1 VTDELDHQV
10 RLVLRRRKR
19 SRLVPITLIVFAIG
33 ASAAAYLWLN
43 YVDQIRTAIRG
54 TRRAVGSD
62 TAVGEQPISRSEYD
76 ALERRTA
83 TSIQTITENLETEKV
98 DMQKLSTQVSDLTAK
113 LDELRN
119 VAATA
124 SAPPQNLSPQPIVP
138 PRPAAIA
145 SRKQQPRP
153 KPTGPISVGGAPL
166 LPAPNQ

>member
-1 VTDELDHQV
+1 MTDELDHQV
-10 RLVLRRRKR
+10 RLALQRRKR
-19 SRLVPITLIVFAIG
+19 SRLVPITLIVLAIG

-43 YVDQIRTAIRG
+43 YGDQIRTAILG
-54 TRRAVGSD
+54 TPRAVGSN
-62 TAVGEQPISRSEYD
+62 TATGEQPITRSEYD

-83 TSIQTITENLETEKV
+83 TSIQTITENLEAEKM
-98 DMQKLSTQVSDLTAK
+98 DLQRLSTQVSDLTAK
-113 LDELRN
+113 LDALRN

-166 LPAPNQ
+166 PLAPNQ